1 MSSDE
6 EDMLLASSFA
16 SMFPTVI
23 HDSDEDVEFDF
34 VPSLNPR
41 LIRNP
46 EQLWSGTCKGEDEKL
61 EEYDSFSNQCMIFHV
76 ELATDEV
83 PHVFFF

>member
-6 EDMLLASSFA
+6 EDILLASSFA

-23 HDSDEDVEFDF
+23 HDSDEDIEFDF

-46 EQLWSGTCKGEDEKL
+46 EQLWSGTCKG
-61 EEYDSFSNQCMIFHV
+61 
-76 ELATDEV
+76 
-83 PHVFFF
+83 